1 MPLAD
6 RPTTESTARVRV
18 TRRRGRVFAAL
29 LVLAVA
35 AWAVVFLRPEALAQ
49 RHVEAGIS
57 AARRMRA
64 GQAEA
69 EWRAALALDPRSAD
83 AWYLLGEIYLSTRNW
98 PLGADAFQH
107 LLRVSPATPHAH
119 GDLATCLYQGGD
131 RMGGYAEAKQEL
143 ERDPNHIA
151 SLVICARMSAM
162 LSQDRQEGDC
172 LRRLSVLL
180 PQSAPPQRLYAE
192 YLINNSRYA
201 EAAPILQQLVAL
213 SPSEPQAYSLRG
225 ISGFNTDP
233 SPNGLSQAEADLRQA
248 IRLDP
253 RIPLPYLY
261 LGKLYRR
268 EGHAA
273 QAIPPLETAHRLTPA
288 QIAISFELA
297 QSYEQAGEVA
307 KAARMRALCTRLQQE
322 DSLKNSLVKRCMV
335 DRNNFHNYLQAGLL
349 ILKAGDYHEALY
361 YLSRAR
367 MLHPQDVRV
376 LAGLQKLAV
385 AMRRAPPESDIAS
398 MLLAQQTSSPE
409 RP

>member
-1 MPLAD
+1 MTAVPPDALPPARAARA
-6 RPTTESTARVRV
+6 RPRA
-18 TRRRGRVFAAL
+18 FAAL
-29 LVLAVA
+29 LVLAAA
-35 AWAVVFLRPEALAQ
+35 AWVVVFLRPAALAQ
-49 RHVEAGIS
+49 RHIDAGIS
-57 AARRMRA
+57 AARRAQAGRA
-64 GQAEA
+64 QA

-83 AWYLLGEIYLSTRNW
+83 AWYLLGEMYLSMQNW

-107 LLRVSPATPHAH
+107 LLRVRPATPHLH

-131 RMGGYAEAKQEL
+131 RMGGYAEAQQEL
-143 ERDPNHIA
+143 NRDPNHFA
-151 SLVICARMSAM
+151 SLVICARMAAV

-172 LRRLSVLL
+172 LRRLSALQ

-192 YLINNSRYA
+192 YLVNNSRYA
-201 EAAPILQQLVAL
+201 EAAPILQRLVAL
-213 SPSEPQAYSLRG
+213 SPGEPQAYSLRG
-225 ISGFNTDP
+225 ISGFSTDA
-233 SPNGLSQAEADLRQA
+233 SPRGLSQAEADFRQA

-273 QAIPPLETAHRLTPA
+273 EAIPPLEAAHRLTPE

-297 QSYEQAGEVA
+297 QAYEQAGKA
-307 KAARMRALCTRLQQE
+307 AQAARMRALCARLQQE

-335 DRNNFHNYLQAGLL
+335 DRANFDNHLQAGLL
-349 ILKAGDYHEALY
+349 VLKSGDYHEALY

-367 MLHPQDVRV
+367 MLRPHDARA
-376 LAGLQKLAV
+376 LAGLQELAA

-398 MLLAQQTSSPE
+398 TLLIQQVSAPE